1 MTNIV
6 SVKGGKIHE
15 RHIAE
20 QTVMFMVGLLLP
32 KLRTLDIE
40 IEIKHIPGTTIG
52 YCDMQQTN
60 REFILEIQKG
70 MTLKELVTTV
80 VHEMIHVKQ
89 YARKEMDA
97 AGKQW
102 KKSSII
108 EGTSYYNL
116 PWEKEAYR
124 LQDKYAQL
132 IWDADIL

>member
-6 SVKGGKIHE
+6 SVKGGNKHE
-15 RHIAE
+15 RHVAE
-20 QTVMFMVGLLLP
+20 QCVIFMVGALLP
-32 KLRTLDIE
+32 RLRTLDVGVE
-40 IEIKHIPGTTIG
+40 LKHITGCTVG
-52 YCDMQQTN
+52 FCDMQETN

-89 YARKEMDA
+89 YAMKELDVT
-97 AGKQW
+97 GRQW
-102 KKSSII
+102 KKSSVV
-108 EGTSYYNL
+108 ENTSYYDL

-132 IWDADIL
+132 VWDADIL